1 MGSLEYIFGK
11 GMPET
16 NTGGKEGEGLGEIVE
31 GFREDFE
38 SELDKMDDPFKNG
51 LEEKSETPVLN
62 KTDLEEKQKES
73 TEANNNLRKELG
85 GDWNDVVLKD

>member
-1 MGSLEYIFGK
+1 MGILDNMFGK
-11 GMPET
+11 GMPKTNKEEMGENLKET
-16 NTGGKEGEGLGEIVE
+16 LE